1 MKLIGSAPEAD
12 FEAEAVPDT
21 GGVYIVPA
29 FTGLGA
35 PYWDMY
41 ARGTI
46 VGLTRGT
53 RREHVIRAVLE
64 AIAFQSRDVFEAMQA
79 DSGIRISELKVDG
92 GASVSNFLMQFQ
104 ADIMNVRVRRPEI
117 TETTALGAVYLAGL
131 GIGIWKS
138 KEEIARSWSL
148 GKEYE
153 PAMEDSARNSLYKNW
168 KRAVD
173 RSLKW
178 DIR

>member
-1 MKLIGSAPEAD
+1 MAQD
-12 FEAEAVPDT
+12 
-21 GGVYIVPA
+21 
-29 FTGLGA
+29 
-35 PYWDMY
+35 
-41 ARGTI
+41 
-46 VGLTRGT
+46 GT

-79 DSGIRISELKVDG
+79 DSGITIRELKVDG

-131 GIGIWKS
+131 GMGIWS
-138 KEEIARSWSL
+138 SREEIVQSWKL
-148 GKEYE
+148 GREYE
-153 PAMEDSARNSLYKNW
+153 PLMQENTRNELYKNW

-178 DIR
+178 DVR